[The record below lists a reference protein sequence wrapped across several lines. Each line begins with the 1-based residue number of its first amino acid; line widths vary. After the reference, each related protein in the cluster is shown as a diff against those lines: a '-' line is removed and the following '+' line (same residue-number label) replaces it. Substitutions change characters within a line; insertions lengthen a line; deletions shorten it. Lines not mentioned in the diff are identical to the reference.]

1 MTTVQDLFP
10 SAETRHATL
19 DRTVAELE
27 AKGWHRDTK
36 RDNEQV
42 LVGRNE
48 FRRLLVKQRRPLGTI
63 RELVDVDKHGTV
75 SITRV

>member
-19 DRTVAELE
+19 DCAVADLE
-27 AKGWHRDTK
+27 ADGWHRDTK
-36 RDNEQV
+36 RDTERV

-48 FRRLLVKQRRPLGTI
+48 FRRLLVKQRRPLGTM

-75 SITRV
+75 TITRV